1 MTAFHARTVALVGLG
16 LISGSL
22 ARALK
27 SSQWEG
33 KLIAWGPRE
42 PSLKRGLELGVID
55 DYSLVLSDIVEQAD
69 VIVVGAPPIATAEV
83 LRELTALGVEAV
95 RKPVITDLA
104 SIKGYVVDALSVD
117 YPDFVPGHPIAGSE
131 HSGVEHA
138 DAALFD
144 GREIILTPLPETNP
158 TAIETISAMWALTGG
173 YIRQMSVTAHDAML
187 AASSHMPHLVSY
199 ALTGALERDDSDPM
213 VHGGGALRDMTR
225 IAASDP
231 LMWTDIAI
239 TNRDALLHS
248 IDQFEAEMQLLRTM
262 VDARDAPA
270 LQSYFARCRTHRRE
284 HDSILNPLLQRTTEE
299 TS

>member
-83 LRELTALGVEAV
+83 LRELTALGVDAV

-138 DAALFD
+138 DAALFN

-248 IDQFEAEMQLLRTM
+248 IDQFEAEMQ
-262 VDARDAPA
+262 
-270 LQSYFARCRTHRRE
+270 
-284 HDSILNPLLQRTTEE
+284 
-299 TS
+299 